1 MTKKN
6 ASDHVLVPIESAVAI
21 FGAGAFSQA
30 VATMVAATG
39 RPVRIWAR
47 DKKQRTQVQ
56 EQLPAA
62 VVTGDMEEACEGA
75 RFIVFGVPAD
85 AVEEVAKE
93 YGDFARGDHVVV
105 HGVRG
110 FGRDCS
116 LAHQAIRNQTCVRLV
131 GALGGPL
138 YFDDLRAGRPVVT
151 VVASRFAE
159 TQSAVSAV
167 TANTPVRV
175 HTSSDI
181 IGVEVAGAV
190 SNITHLAVGMA
201 DALKLGETGRGILL
215 THGLADAERLGVSM
229 GAMPM
234 TFGGLA
240 GVGDLIPRP
249 VRSTERHHQVGAA
262 MAFGETVDKALSKVE
277 GSVEGIA
284 SARYGA
290 AHAAKTGLSLPLIEG
305 VASILDAGADPRET
319 LEAILSRDIRIGV
332 ENVRRAS

>member
-1 MTKKN
+1 MTNPN
-6 ASDHVLVPIESAVAI
+6 ASDHVLVPPDGAVAI

-39 RPVRIWAR
+39 RPVRVWAR
-47 DKKQRTQVQ
+47 DKKQREEVRA
-56 EQLPAA
+56 QLPTAN
-62 VVTGDMEEACEGA
+62 VTDDMEAACEGA

-85 AVEEVAKE
+85 AVEEVAAQ
-93 YGDFARGDHVVV
+93 YGDVARGDHVVV

-116 LAHQAIRNQTCVRLV
+116 LAHQAIRGQTCVRLV

-151 VVASRFAE
+151 VVASRFSE

-175 HTSSDI
+175 HTSDDI

-201 DALKLGETGRGILL
+201 DALKLGETARGILL
-215 THGLADAERLGVSM
+215 THGLAEAERLGVSM
-229 GAMPM
+229 GASPP

-262 MAFGETVDKALSKVE
+262 LAFGETADDARAKVE
-277 GSVEGIA
+277 GSVEGIE
-284 SARYGA
+284 SARYA
-290 AHAAKTGLSLPLIEG
+290 ASHARKVGLPLTLIEG
-305 VASILDAGADPRET
+305 VASILEGEADPRET
-319 LEAILSRDIRIGV
+319 LEEILSRDIRIGV
-332 ENVRRAS
+332 ENVRRAG